1 MLKVEF
7 LQIENVVCGKILE
20 QVIPQVIPQVT
31 PEEDSDVIFVA
42 TNDFL
47 IRQLIFPEIVVE
59 KNSMSLYIGGRS
71 EQFNDT
77 VFCMDLGTPEI
88 AADYIT
94 KATQA
99 IKEFNNSYQNKTEES
114 SPMKILHFLAE

>member
-20 QVIPQVIPQVT
+20 QVIPQIT

-47 IRQLIFPEIVVE
+47 IRQLTFPEIVVAN
-59 KNSMSLYIGGRS
+59 KSMSLYIGGRS
-71 EQFNDT
+71 EQFNDS

-88 AADYIT
+88 AAEYIT

-99 IKEFNNSYQNKTEES
+99 IEEFNHSYQNKTEES